1 MLKKLGLTL
10 FALVACAG
18 SVALAQYTTQSGGIG
33 AGYPTLN
40 VPADTQCTSYRNPTG
55 GPPGTAVCDVYAPA
69 GPTAMTGY
77 ETVLADTHVA
87 GGNPPQTVN
96 VPLTAIGG
104 GKLTVEAPLTGAT
117 LTLDAQTRQ
126 LIVNPAGTIAALTV
140 NLPAASATMVNGQR
154 IGICGTQI
162 VTALT
167 VAAGTGNTF
176 GSTVTSQAMLVPV
189 VTGAASCMEW
199 VYSKTSA
206 TAGVWFRVQ

>member
-1 MLKKLGLTL
+1 MLKKIGLTL
-10 FALVACAG
+10 FALLACAS
-18 SVALAQYTTQSGGIG
+18 SVAIAQYTTQSGGFG
-33 AGYPTLN
+33 AAFPTLN
-40 VPADTQCTSYRNPTG
+40 VPADTQCTSFGNPVG
-55 GPPGTAVCDVYAPA
+55 GVARCIAYAPA
-69 GPTAMTGY
+69 GPTAMTGF
-77 ETVLADTHVA
+77 ETVITDTHIA
-87 GGNPPQTVN
+87 GGNPPQTIN

-140 NLPAASATMVNGQR
+140 NLPAASATMVNGHR
-154 IGICGTQI
+154 IGVCGTQI

-167 VAAGTGNTF
+167 VGAGTGNTF

-206 TAGVWFRVQ
+206 SAGVWFRTQ

>member
-10 FALVACAG
+10 FALLACAG
-18 SVALAQYTTQSGGIG
+18 SIATAQYITQSGGVG

-40 VPADTQCTSYRNPTG
+40 VPADTQCTSFGNPQG
-55 GPPGTAVCDVYAPA
+55 GTPRCIAYAPA
-69 GPTAMTGY
+69 GPTALTGY
-77 ETVLADTHVA
+77 ETVITDTHIA
-87 GGNPPQTVN
+87 GGAVPQTMN
-96 VPLTAIGG
+96 TPLTAIGG
-104 GKLTVEAPLTGAT
+104 GTLDVQAPLTGAT
-117 LTLDAQTRQ
+117 LTLTPQHRQ

-140 NLPAASATMVNGQR
+140 NMPAASATMVNGQR

-167 VAAGTGNTF
+167 LGAGTGNTF
-176 GSTVTSQAMLVPV
+176 NPAVQTAMLVPV
-189 VTGAASCMEW
+189 VTGAASCTEY